1 MSSIA
6 WDALDED
13 DDDIPF
19 ADVDEGIPAPRPPP
33 GMAPALV
40 PVPVPAQHA
49 VPAAAVAVDAPD
61 ASTDAPD
68 ALDHDMHLEPTG
80 LHETFFDKD
89 EIVVTLANR
98 DDPNSPLY
106 SVSRFEDLGLTPE
119 LLRGLYG
126 MNFTKPSKIQE
137 RALPLLLR
145 DPPTNLIAQSQS
157 GTGKTAAFALTMLS
171 RIDWSI
177 APTKPQALCLVNTR
191 ELAVQIEDVVKQ
203 MGVHTPVQVAMA
215 VKDAHGRGQ
224 KVIGHVVVG
233 TPGTVLELARRRQL
247 DLSGIKVLV
256 LDEADTMLDAQNL
269 GEQAGRVRP
278 LVPSTAQVLLFSA
291 TFPDKV
297 KAFAASFAPSA
308 NLLSLAPQDIKVDAI
323 RQFCIRVPSR
333 AAKFDTLSDLYGLLT
348 VGQSIIFVHT
358 RATAVDLTARMQ
370 AEGHQVAVLTGEL
383 TPAQR
388 DRVMAEFRSGSAKV
402 LIATNVLSRGIDVP
416 QVNLVVNYDLP
427 MDENRQPDFEAYV
440 HRIGRTGRFGR
451 AGVAINLI
459 DSGHALKMQQ
469 QITAAY
475 GMAVTEMPRDYD
487 VMERLLRQIRV

>member
-1 MSSIA
+1 
-6 WDALDED
+6 
-13 DDDIPF
+13 
-19 ADVDEGIPAPRPPP
+19 
-33 GMAPALV
+33 
-40 PVPVPAQHA
+40 
-49 VPAAAVAVDAPD
+49 
-61 ASTDAPD
+61 
-68 ALDHDMHLEPTG
+68 
-80 LHETFFDKD
+80 
-89 EIVVTLANR
+89 
-98 DDPNSPLY
+98 
-106 SVSRFEDLGLTPE
+106 
-119 LLRGLYG
+119 

-157 GTGKTAAFALTMLS
+157 GTGKTAAFTLTMLS

-177 APTKPQALCLVNTR
+177 APSKPQALCLVNTR
-191 ELAVQIEDVVKQ
+191 ELAVQIEDVVKH

-224 KVIGHVVVG
+224 KVVGHVVVG

-247 DLSGIKVLV
+247 DLSRVKVLV

-278 LVPSTAQVLLFSA
+278 LVPPTAQVLLFSA
-291 TFPDKV
+291 TFPNKV

-323 RQFCIRVPSR
+323 RQFFIRVPTR
-333 AAKFDTLSDLYGLLT
+333 VAKFDTLSDLYGLLT

-427 MDENRQPDFEAYV
+427 MDENREPDFEAYV